1 MFLLTNDYNDD
12 FRIWAADTTGTI
24 TEPARP
30 TSETLRLDY
39 SALENSKSISDS
51 LIFNSVKFKPLFG
64 IKADN
69 GLRATFKVVKNPN
82 VNISDSEIRVQVV
95 NALNEY
101 FRLENWDFG
110 ETFYFSELSAYLH
123 AELVPNVASIVIV
136 PDNSNYGNLQQI
148 TCNAD
153 EIFISVATVDQVA
166 VVPSLTASNL
176 KLG

>member
-1 MFLLTNDYNDD
+1 LFLLTNDYNDNY
-12 FRIWAADTTGTI
+12 RLWAADTTGKI
-24 TEPARP
+24 TQPIRP
-30 TSETLRLDY
+30 TAESLRLNY
-39 SALENSKSISDS
+39 ASLENFKSVSDTI
-51 LIFNSVKFKPLFG
+51 IFNSAKYKPLFG
-64 IKADN
+64 IKADS

-82 VNISDSEIRVQVV
+82 VNISDSEVRVRVV
-95 NALNEY
+95 EALTEY
-101 FRLENWDFG
+101 FELENWDFG

-123 AELVPNVASIVIV
+123 TELVPYVASIVIV
-136 PDNSNYGNLQQI
+136 PDNANYGNLQQI